1 MNTLVLELTSLNSV
15 CIGIIAMQRDDSAPR
30 VGGRSRRCVYIC
42 ICNYGRSWNTSGN
55 GSDGWVG
62 ENGNCDESKEEVE
75 GRRRKEEEKESTT
88 PRRSTRPCAH
98 CGRQVPLYRSTECN
112 LPRNLC
118 TGMRQT
124 SRNKRFILAHAV
136 VARIQHTLF

>member
-1 MNTLVLELTSLNSV
+1 MDGLDDAYIYVYVTMAEV
-15 CIGIIAMQRDDSAPR
+15 GIRAEMGAT
-30 VGGRSRRCVYIC
+30 VGSGRM
-42 ICNYGRSWNTSGN
+42 
-55 GSDGWVG
+55 
-62 ENGNCDESKEEVE
+62 ENCDESKEEVE

>member
-1 MNTLVLELTSLNSV
+1 
-15 CIGIIAMQRDDSAPR
+15 MQRDDSAPR
-30 VGGRSRRCVYIC
+30 VGGRSRRCAYIC

-55 GSDGWVG
+55 GSEMIGSG
-62 ENGNCDESKEEVE
+62 RMENYDESKQEVE